1 MYFYNKILKN
11 KANKNVCAI
20 RLKYFE
26 NVNILK
32 IEISIIILYTYKYYL
47 MNIWYIINFKI
58 FFKRLKFF

>member
-1 MYFYNKILKN
+1 MYFYNIILKN

-26 NVNILK
+26 NVNIFK

-47 MNIWYIINFKI
+47 MTIWYIINFNI